1 MLCSCWLSWWA
12 QVSLLIVPIE
22 CLHFINNS
30 HRSLGIDMS
39 QQGLFAPNSLF
50 FLAMMSSFVVAA
62 ILHPQEFACVIPLF
76 IYMLLIPS
84 MYLLLTIY
92 SVTNMHI
99 VSWGTR
105 EVKSKLSAK
114 ELAQQKADEEAA
126 AREAAA
132 KKAKKGIFGKLDFS
146 QYGSMGK
153 NGFFTCTCCSSTP
166 SDDTMLIKEI
176 NTKMNDV
183 SKVIT
188 KMQTKL
194 EQSPFMAGG
203 SRGSVMMYSRQNS
216 LARGN
221 DDMSLMR
228 TSESTAVF
236 GEGAHSN
243 QINGQQTQEAITDQD
258 ESNAKD
264 TSTIIK
270 PPTDVPKWIA
280 NNNVLKPFPRQHITQ
295 REQIFWREMID
306 EYLLPLDE
314 DREEK
319 KRIQAALED
328 LRNKVVFAFG
338 FINVIFVLFV
348 FLLQLHKDV
357 FGVDIPISI
366 TYNRTY
372 IEDEDRYEIKRLV
385 EATRMD
391 PIGLVLVICFG
402 AILIVQITGK

>member
-1 MLCSCWLSWWA
+1 
-12 QVSLLIVPIE
+12 
-22 CLHFINNS
+22 
-30 HRSLGIDMS
+30 MS

-62 ILHPQEFACVIPLF
+62 VLHPQEFACVIPLF

-153 NGFFTCTCCSSTP
+153 NGLFTCTCCSSTP
-166 SDDTMLIKEI
+166 SDDTMLIKEMS
-176 NTKMNDV
+176 TKMNDV

-188 KMQTKL
+188 TMQTKL

-203 SRGSVMMYSRQNS
+203 SRSSVMMYSRQNS
-216 LARGN
+216 LVRGSE
-221 DDMSLMR
+221 DSAVTR
-228 TSESTAVF
+228 ASESTVAI
-236 GEGAHSN
+236 GEGGQLNAV
-243 QINGQQTQEAITDQD
+243 NGQQSPEGATEQEWKSQD
-258 ESNAKD
+258 
-264 TSTIIK
+264 STAIIK
-270 PPTDVPKWIA
+270 PATDVPKWIA
-280 NNNVLKPFPRQHITQ
+280 KNNVLRQFPRQNIIE
-295 REQIFWREMID
+295 REQLFWREMID

-314 DREEK
+314 NREEK
-319 KRIQAALED
+319 KRIQAELED
-328 LRNKVVFAFG
+328 LRNKVVFAFS

-372 IEDEDRYEIKRLV
+372 IEDEDRYEIKRVV